1 MTSDTEPLR
10 NEPVGDLTFFAQM
23 ALDLHDAPTA
33 EGTID
38 RIAEYAKLATG
49 CDEAGIMLVHARNQI
64 ETAAATAPRVGE
76 SHSLQIT
83 YDEGPCLDAITGDS
97 WYMSAEVATDPRWPL
112 WGPAVAELG
121 LRSVLSL
128 RLETRARRYGSLNL
142 YADSIGGFD
151 QDDVAVAMI
160 FVRHA
165 AVALAN
171 AHNEEGLQ
179 VAVDARKLIGQ
190 AQGILMERFDIS
202 ADRAFE
208 FLRRQSQAN
217 NVKLR
222 FVAEWVV
229 ENRASPNASFSATT
243 SEQASIS

>member
-1 MTSDTEPLR
+1 MGST
-10 NEPVGDLTFFAQM
+10 PVGDLTFFAQM

-33 EGTID
+33 ESTIE
-38 RIAEYAKLATG
+38 RISEYAKLATG

-76 SHSLQIT
+76 SHSLQIVH
-83 YDEGPCLDAITGDS
+83 DEGPCLDAITGDP
-97 WYMSAEVATDPRWPL
+97 WYVSDEVATDPRWPH

-128 RLETRARRYGSLNL
+128 RLETKARRYGSLNL
-142 YADSIGGFD
+142 YADRVGAFD
-151 QDDVAVAMI
+151 HDDIAVATI

-190 AQGILMERFDIS
+190 AQGILMERFDIT
-202 ADRAFE
+202 AERAFE
-208 FLRRQSQAN
+208 FLRRQSQAH

-222 FVAEWVV
+222 YVAEWVV
-229 ENRASPNASFSATT
+229 ENRATPNASFTT
-243 SEQASIS
+243 PAEGTAVS